1 MDCGVQLVPS
11 IQGGINCQWTMM
23 DGWRII
29 WEREVTGSIPAT
41 PIFTSTP
48 MGSGVALSI
57 GETSRTVPRLID
69 SGA

>member
-1 MDCGVQLVPS
+1 
-11 IQGGINCQWTMM
+11 MM

-29 WEREVTGSIPAT
+29 WEREVAGSIPAT